1 MQIKEIQTKELH
13 IAEGV
18 NNELHLT
25 CEDDQNPMLVLHSKQ
40 LDDSASLTFEQA
52 TLAGSLFY
60 YVAQHGGCVELSSR
74 LMLSQDSS
82 GAQARL
88 FYAACKAVVYNGG
101 EGSATVEHSQDF
113 ELETLDEV
121 LVAASEWFRSELGD
135 NREINS

>member
-25 CEDDQNPMLVLHSKQ
+25 CEDDQNPVLVLHSKQ
-40 LDDSASLTFEQA
+40 LDDSVELTFEQA
-52 TLAGSLFY
+52 VLAGSLFY

-74 LMLSQDSS
+74 LMLSEDSS
-82 GAQARL
+82 GAQ
-88 FYAACKAVVYNGG
+88 
-101 EGSATVEHSQDF
+101 
-113 ELETLDEV
+113 ETLDEV

-135 NREINS
+135 SREIGS